1 MTIEK
6 KGIVLV
12 GHGGVPSDCPD
23 HYISRLKRLEGQR
36 RKLNLAPSDEELAVD
51 KVIREWPRTKQTD
64 PYKAGLEAVAK
75 NLKPLLEECDLEVA
89 YNEFCSP
96 TIKEAVRILIENGNN
111 NITIICTM
119 FTPGGSHSEIEI
131 PEVVSDLKEMFPNIK
146 INYAW
151 PFDLEHV
158 AGFLRGHLLKHLE
171 QKEE

>member
-12 GHGGVPSDCPD
+12 GHGGLPSDFPEELV
-23 HYISRLKRLEGQR
+23 SKLKRLEAVR
-36 RKLNLAPSDEELAVD
+36 RKNNLPISDEENQID
-51 KVIREWPRTKQTD
+51 KTLRNWPRNKDTD
-64 PYKAGLEAVAK
+64 PYQAGLQAVAES
-75 NLKPLLEECDLEVA
+75 LKPLLEECDLEVA

-96 TIKEAVRILIENGNN
+96 TIKEAVRILVENGNN

-131 PEVVSDLKEMFPNIK
+131 PEEINELKEMFPNVK

-158 AGFLRGHLLKHLE
+158 ANFLKGHLSKHLE
-171 QKEE
+171 PKEA